1 MLRDKSGR
9 KPTDF
14 RPAKGIKWDKLGGKE
29 MVKVFGG
36 ALIKKYR
43 EERGITLEELSD
55 DICHFT
61 TLHRI
66 EKGDQ
71 SPNIFVF
78 TRLVQRLGFESEKFF
93 IGAFTRTEIDFF
105 NLYYEAEALIMGGK
119 FDEAIPKIDTLEKA
133 GFDLGKV
140 GGDKIREQM
149 ILVLKFNISQGNN
162 EDPIS
167 RIVAI
172 QNALRLT
179 ISNFNEE
186 KISNYM
192 LSYDEIAL
200 LNMLAT
206 AHGDAGNPD
215 KEIDVLQQAKKS
227 IDKYYLDKYEKS
239 RVYTLTL
246 FNLSSALGYA
256 ERHSDALE
264 ICDIA
269 IKYCVEHKRL
279 YLLPHLKF
287 NKACALF
294 YSGDKSK
301 YRQLATDAI
310 HTLINNED
318 FKDATERIKIAEE
331 KLGLNF
337 KHYGIDE

>member
-1 MLRDKSGR
+1 
-9 KPTDF
+9 
-14 RPAKGIKWDKLGGKE
+14 

-78 TRLVQRLGFESEKFF
+78 MRLVQRLGFEPEKFF
-93 IGAFTRTEIDFF
+93 VGAFTKTEFDFF
-105 NLYYEAEALIMGGK
+105 NLYYEVEALIMGGK
-119 FDEAIPKIDTLEKA
+119 FDEASAKIDTLEKA

-149 ILVLKFNISQGNN
+149 ILVLKLSASQDND

-167 RIVAI
+167 RIEAI
-172 QNALRLT
+172 QYALRLA
-179 ISNFNEE
+179 ISNFNET
-186 KISNYM
+186 KISSYM

-206 AHGDAGNPD
+206 AHGDASNSD
-215 KEIDVLQQAKKS
+215 KEIDILHQVKKS
-227 IDKYYLDKYEKS
+227 MDKYYLDKYEKS
-239 RVYTLTL
+239 RGYTLTL
-246 FNLSSALGYA
+246 FNLSSALGHA
-256 ERHSDALE
+256 NRHSEAIE

-294 YSGDKSK
+294 YSGDKDK
-301 YRQLATDAI
+301 YKRLATDAI
-310 HTLINNED
+310 HALINNEY
-318 FKDATERIKIAEE
+318 FNDAKERIKIAEE
-331 KLGLNF
+331 KLGLSF
-337 KHYGIDE
+337 RHCGIDE

>member
-1 MLRDKSGR
+1 
-9 KPTDF
+9 
-14 RPAKGIKWDKLGGKE
+14 

-78 TRLVQRLGFESEKFF
+78 MRLIQRLGFESEKFF
-93 IGAFTRTEIDFF
+93 VGAFTKTEIDFF

-149 ILVLKFNISQGNN
+149 ILVLKFNVSQNKN
-162 EDPIS
+162 EDPIN
-167 RIVAI
+167 RKEAI
-172 QNALRLT
+172 KKTIHLT
-179 ISNFNEE
+179 ISAFDET
-186 KISNYM
+186 KISEYM

-206 AHGDAGNPD
+206 AYGDVGNSD
-215 KEIDVLQQAKKS
+215 KEIDILHQLKKS
-227 IDKYYLDKYEKS
+227 IDKYYLDEYEKS
-239 RVYTLTL
+239 RGYTLTL

-256 ERHSDALE
+256 ERHSEVIE

-269 IKYCVEHKRL
+269 IKYCVEHRRL

-294 YSGDKSK
+294 YSGNKDKYK
-301 YRQLATDAI
+301 QLATDAI

-318 FKDATERIKIAEE
+318 FNDAKERIKIAEE

-337 KHYGIDE
+337 QHCGIGQ